1 MKTFGAY
8 HQCFNNRKAT
18 EFAIEQFRK
27 YNPDVPYLLLSD
39 AGDDFSDLAEK
50 YNCIWMYDNK
60 NVGMDYLPPE
70 DAMILYSR
78 LVNCFQILNTDYVL
92 LMEDDVLCRA
102 KLEMGDED
110 FDLSAS
116 YVPGNTL
123 QLWDIILEKYNSN
136 PNINWYGATGGS
148 FLNKNIFTEKQYID
162 LIHKFILED
171 HISDAGSMDQFITT
185 LYLICK
191 KNCGVNELLGE
202 THRNPNWQNSNLP
215 LIHCYKEMY

>member
-8 HQCFNNRKAT
+8 HQCFKNRKAT

-27 YNPDVPYLLLSD
+27 YNPDTPYFLLSD

-50 YNCIWMYDNK
+50 YNCIWVYDNK

-70 DAMILYSR
+70 DAMVLYDR
-78 LVNCFQILNTDYVL
+78 LVNCFETLKTDYVM
-92 LMEDDVLCRA
+92 LMEDDVLCRG
-102 KLEMGDED
+102 KLEIGDED
-110 FDLSAS
+110 FNLAAS
-116 YVPGNTL
+116 YVPGNSL
-123 QLWDIILEKYNSN
+123 KLWDIIIGKYNPT

-162 LIHKFILED
+162 LIRKFILED

-191 KNCGVNELLGE
+191 KDCGVNQLLAE
-202 THRNPNWQNSNLP
+202 THRTPDWKNSGHP
-215 LIHCYKEMY
+215 LVHCFKEMY